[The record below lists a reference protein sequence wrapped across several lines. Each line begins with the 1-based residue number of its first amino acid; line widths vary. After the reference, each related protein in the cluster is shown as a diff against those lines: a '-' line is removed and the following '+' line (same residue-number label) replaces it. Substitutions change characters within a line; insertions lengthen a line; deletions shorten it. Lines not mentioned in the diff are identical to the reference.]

1 MAVHRIN
8 NNAVGKLR
16 RLYAWNVT
24 IGIEWQIVGK
34 CLARLQRVSVNG
46 YFRIILASLRIL
58 VRIIAWIN
66 LVVLKCRLCT
76 FEHLQRI
83 GLNFRFVV
91 TYPAQSLAIGT
102 PSQGIVEPELLFV
115 HPIRQ
120 SIDYLVELTVG
131 RYLIFCRS
139 ISYEDIV
146 AAHKCDILSIWWEGR
161 NLLRTTLR
169 QFFQRLALY
178 II

>member
-16 RLYAWNVT
+16 RLYTWNVT

-34 CLARLQRVSVNG
+34 CLARLQRISVNG
-46 YFRIILASLRIL
+46 YFRVVFASLWIL
-58 VRIIAWIN
+58 VRIIAGIDF
-66 LVVLKCRLCT
+66 VVLKCRLCT

-83 GLNFRFVV
+83 GLNLRFVV
-91 TYPAQSLAIGT
+91 TYPAQSLAVGT
-102 PSQGIVEPELLFV
+102 PSQGIVESELLFV

-131 RYLIFCRS
+131 CYLLFSRS

-146 AAHKCDILSIWWEGR
+146 VAHKYNIFPIWREGR
-161 NLLRTTLR
+161 NLLWTTRR
-169 QFFQRLALY
+169 QFFQRLVLY